1 MTIAELPPAARQRR
15 RAMAS
20 KVFYDCGCMEQGDQY
35 FACEQHKADPIVRP
49 MTYQP
54 TDAGKDR
61 ETIKRI
67 LRERYE
73 DLAFSPGDAYTRVVD
88 TIAHALA
95 DARAEADR
103 DWRQALWLGH
113 GHLGLYGDD
122 GEMQCAMCRPMWD
135 YKRGSIFDTVHAAL
149 CAARSEGCE
158 AGRREERE
166 RCAKVLDA
174 RVERCYELAAGALSF
189 EGKQAWMAEGAQLQ
203 GAVDAIRA
211 REEPNR

>member
-1 MTIAELPPAARQRR
+1 MPP
-15 RAMAS
+15 
-20 KVFYDCGCMEQGDQY
+20 D
-35 FACEQHKADPIVRP
+35 
-49 MTYQP
+49 QP

-88 TIAHALA
+88 AIAQALA
-95 DARAEADR
+95 AARAEADR

-122 GEMQCAMCRPMWD
+122 GEMQCAKCRPMWD

-149 CAARSEGCE
+149 CAAR
-158 AGRREERE
+158 
-166 RCAKVLDA
+166 
-174 RVERCYELAAGALSF
+174 
-189 EGKQAWMAEGAQLQ
+189 AEGARQERKRIAQQLHDR
-203 GAVDAIRA
+203 GWWAMAHRVKAGTDGEP
-211 REEPNR
+211 REEPSS